1 MAVPSSPTLA
11 VAASVRSSW
20 ALARSTA
27 VFARANSACW
37 SDLVSRPSVAA
48 SPSTRVNRTA
58 RYTPAP
64 ASTAKLTAAISAAI
78 AVRLIGRPLGYQGRA
93 HPARAHGKTWDR
105 SLLFPTAG
113 PARRGVRA
121 VHAPA
126 RPAVIVRM
134 QDLADK
140 PCPFGETGLHAV
152 TRGLI
157 VRPAVDRV
165 RGVLLAD
172 DALRPVVR
180 V

>member
-1 MAVPSSPTLA
+1 M
-11 VAASVRSSW
+11 VASGVANLPAGGGV
-20 ALARSTA
+20 LARSTA

-37 SDLVSRPSVAA
+37 SDLVSRTSVAA

-78 AVRLIGRPLGYQGRA
+78 PVRLIWRPPA
-93 HPARAHGKTWDR
+93 HPARARRKTWDR

-113 PARRGVRA
+113 LARPGSAAAETPV
-121 VHAPA
+121 
-126 RPAVIVRM
+126 RPAVCLRM

-152 TRGLI
+152 T
-157 VRPAVDRV
+157 
-165 RGVLLAD
+165 
-172 DALRPVVR
+172 
-180 V
+180 